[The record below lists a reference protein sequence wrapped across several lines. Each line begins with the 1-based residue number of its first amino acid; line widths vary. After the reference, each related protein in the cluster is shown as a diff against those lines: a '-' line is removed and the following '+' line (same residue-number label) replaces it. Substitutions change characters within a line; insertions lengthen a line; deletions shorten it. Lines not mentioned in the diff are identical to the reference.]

1 MNKQAYYNNICLL
14 LKLIRQHKAI
24 KQEYVAHKCG
34 ITRSVYSKLENGQL
48 KVVPLRHF
56 VEICDVLD
64 CDKKLVMDL
73 AGGGGITFNY
83 NITNWSDFIVS
94 LEKCDSESREKMLG
108 FAISLFVI

>member
-14 LKLIRQHKAI
+14 LKLIRQRKAL

-48 KVVPLRHF
+48 KVVPLQQF

-64 CDKKLVMDL
+64 CDKQLVMDL
-73 AGGGGITFNY
+73 AGGGVTFNY
-83 NITNWSDFIVS
+83 TISTWSDFIIS
-94 LEKCDSESREKMLG
+94 LEKCDDESRAKMLRL
-108 FAISLFVI
+108 AISLFAI